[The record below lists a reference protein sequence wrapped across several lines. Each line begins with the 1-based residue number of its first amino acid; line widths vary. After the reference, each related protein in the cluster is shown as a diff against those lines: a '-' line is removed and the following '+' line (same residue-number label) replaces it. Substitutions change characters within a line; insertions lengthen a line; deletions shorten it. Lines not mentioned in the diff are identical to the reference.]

1 MKAKILLKGIPP
13 GTGNRLSCIPYMK
26 RTLLS
31 VVVVCVFAALLGAQ
45 DDAAYKTAMQAVN
58 KSAGGRG
65 GGALGAAIMNKD
77 VAAAAAEAKK
87 VESGFDTI
95 LAYWTAK
102 KADDAIALATKA
114 RDAAKT
120 IADAKDSD
128 AQAAARRD
136 LQSTCNQCHM
146 AHRGGTPPD
155 FEIK

>member
-1 MKAKILLKGIPP
+1 
-13 GTGNRLSCIPYMK
+13 MK

-31 VVVVCVFAALLGAQ
+31 VVVLTVFAALLGAQ
-45 DDAAYKTAMQAVN
+45 DDAAYKAAMKAVN
-58 KSAGGRG
+58 ASAGGRM
-65 GGALGAAIMNKD
+65 APLTAAIQNKD
-77 VAAAAAEAKK
+77 VAAAAAEGKK
-87 VESGFDTI
+87 IQDGFETI

-120 IADAKDSD
+120 IADAKD
-128 AQAAARRD
+128 AEAQQAAQMQLR
-136 LQSTCNQCHM
+136 STCNQCHM